1 MTPKEQYEER
11 KRIRKARQMAQQD
24 EWERK
29 KQREQLADEAI
40 TVMLDG
46 LRAFFSGKATLH
58 IGPMQPGMGQPIRFY
73 KDPT

>member
-1 MTPKEQYEER
+1 
-11 KRIRKARQMAQQD
+11 MAQQD

-46 LRAFFSGKATLH
+46 LRAFFQGKATLH
-58 IGPMQPGMGQPIRFY
+58 IGTMQPGFGQPIRFV
-73 KDPT
+73 KDQDGTY